1 MADSP
6 TSRSSRI
13 ASLAWM
19 LALAAVVIFAAGLIT
34 GGIEAHQHG
43 EEARDI
49 LAFILC
55 RVVSPLIA
63 FVAWGIGFAAL
74 LNRPTGLTGRSLC
87 VMLLILIFLSLFCY
101 AAWKGT
107 AAFH

>member
-1 MADSP
+1 M
-6 TSRSSRI
+6 

-19 LALAAVVIFAAGLIT
+19 LALAAVVIFAAGLVT

-43 EEARDI
+43 EEARDM

-55 RVVSPLIA
+55 RVASPLIA
-63 FVAWGIGFAAL
+63 LVAWGIGFAAL
-74 LNRPTGLTGRSLC
+74 LDRPAGLTSRALF
-87 VMLLILIFLSLFCY
+87 VMLLILTFLALFCY

>member
-1 MADSP
+1 M
-6 TSRSSRI
+6 

-19 LALAAVVIFAAGLIT
+19 LALAALVIFAAGLVT
-34 GGIEAHQHG
+34 GGIEAHHHG
-43 EEARDI
+43 EEARDM

-55 RVVSPLIA
+55 RVASPLLA
-63 FVAWGIGFAAL
+63 VAAWGFGFTVL
-74 LNRPTGLTGRSLC
+74 LNRPAGLAGRALF
-87 VMLLILIFLSLFCY
+87 VMLLILTFLALFCY

>member
-1 MADSP
+1 M
-6 TSRSSRI
+6 

-19 LALAAVVIFAAGLIT
+19 LALAAVVLFLAGLLT

-43 EEARDI
+43 EEARDM

-55 RVVSPLIA
+55 RAASPLIA
-63 FVAWGIGFAAL
+63 FAAWGIGFAAL

-87 VMLLILIFLSLFCY
+87 VMLLILIFMALFCY

>member
-1 MADSP
+1 M
-6 TSRSSRI
+6 

-19 LALAAVVIFAAGLIT
+19 LALAALVIFAAGLVTDCID
-34 GGIEAHQHG
+34 AHHHG
-43 EEARDI
+43 EEARDM

-55 RVVSPLIA
+55 RVASPLLA
-63 FVAWGIGFAAL
+63 VAAWGFGFAAL
-74 LNRPTGLTGRSLC
+74 LSHPARRTGRALF
-87 VMLLILIFLSLFCY
+87 VMLLILTFLALFCY

>member
-1 MADSP
+1 MSTAPGHSRL
-6 TSRSSRI
+6 TSLS
-13 ASLAWM
+13 WM
-19 LALAAVVIFAAGLIT
+19 LALAAVVIFIAGLIT

-43 EEARDI
+43 EETRDM

-55 RVVSPLIA
+55 RVASPLLA
-63 FVAWGIGFAAL
+63 VAAWGAGFAAL
-74 LNRPTGLTGRSLC
+74 LHRPAGITSRSLI
-87 VMLLILIFLSLFCY
+87 VMLLILIFLALFCY